1 MKLDVCE
8 FIRTE
13 PMTDED
19 GFPIQKETSCGTY
32 ACEEVNIKTSLKLQG
47 VREGTKIEAI
57 LLVNRDDYEEAGSPR
72 HIIFNGNKYR
82 VFNTQNKPG
91 RNKELVLIEEA

>member
-8 FIRTE
+8 FIRTKQK
-13 PMTDED
+13 TDDD
-19 GFPIQKETSCGTY
+19 GFPQNIEESCGLY

-47 VREGTKIEAI
+47 VREGQKIEAI
-57 LLVNRDDYEEAGSPR
+57 ILVNRDDYEDAGSPR
-72 HIIFNGNKYR
+72 IVKFNECKYR
-82 VFNTQNKPG
+82 VFNSQNKPG